1 MGCWQHLRFYEMRI
15 MKCKKCG
22 GKTQV
27 TDTEESLDG
36 FAELRRRQC
45 QSCGYR
51 FKTIE
56 NFWEDIRTWK
66 NDSFGIPRKEKD
78 R

>member
-1 MGCWQHLRFYEMRI
+1 

-36 FAELRRRQC
+36 FAVLRRRQC
-45 QSCGYR
+45 LECGYR
-51 FKTIE
+51 FKTVE

-66 NDSFGIPRKEKD
+66 NDSFGIHRKEKD